1 MRRPPLSLLGLIAG
15 AILIGLVPIGVRWSS
30 EWGGLGSLAT
40 GFWRFALAAVPLL
53 AWQGWQRW
61 QIARRR
67 DGLVRP
73 ARVEKMIAEPIVA
86 TPWRPGILI
95 VCGLAFA
102 ADIGCYFVA
111 IGLTSV
117 ANATL
122 LSNFA
127 PIVVVGFTAWI
138 LRRPVA
144 WMGWLGAVVAFVGVG
159 LLARRSLA
167 ETSVLTGDALGLLSA
182 LFYGLYQLAIAHA
195 RRDQPALRVMT
206 AVAVVGALALAGPAF
221 LLEDVHVPTQA
232 WGWSVLIGLAWV
244 TQIGGQGLIT
254 WSLAHLPA
262 SFSSVVLLIQP
273 VVAAILGW
281 LLFAESLGAWQ
292 LLGAGLVLSGIVLA
306 RNALSASPR
315 P

>member
-53 AWQGWQRW
+53 AWQGWQVM
-61 QIARRR
+61 RRR
-67 DGLVRP
+67 DGNLEP
-73 ARVEKMIAEPIVA
+73 ARAEPIVVM
-86 TPWRPGILI
+86 PWRPGILI

-127 PIVVVGFTAWI
+127 PIVVVGFTVWI

-182 LFYGLYQLAIAHA
+182 VFYGLYQLAIAHA

-206 AVAVVGALALAGPAF
+206 AVAVVGAVALAGPAF

-232 WGWSVLIGLAWV
+232 WGWGVLIGLAWI

-292 LLGAGLVLSGIVLA
+292 LLGAALVLSGIVLA

>member
-1 MRRPPLSLLGLIAG
+1 MQSRASSLCALIGG

-40 GFWRFALAAVPLL
+40 GFWRFALAAAPLL
-53 AWQGWQRW
+53 AWQGWQVM
-61 QIARRR
+61 RRR
-67 DGLVRP
+67 DGNLEP
-73 ARVEKMIAEPIVA
+73 ARAEPIVVM
-86 TPWRPGILI
+86 PWRPGILI

-127 PIVVVGFTAWI
+127 PIVVVGFTVWI

-182 LFYGLYQLAIAHA
+182 VFYGLYQLAIAHA

-206 AVAVVGALALAGPAF
+206 AVAVVGAVALAGPAF

-232 WGWSVLIGLAWV
+232 WGWGVLIGLAWI

-292 LLGAGLVLSGIVLA
+292 LLGAALVLSGIVLA

>member
-1 MRRPPLSLLGLIAG
+1 M
-15 AILIGLVPIGVRWSS
+15 
-30 EWGGLGSLAT
+30 
-40 GFWRFALAAVPLL
+40 
-53 AWQGWQRW
+53 
-61 QIARRR
+61 
-67 DGLVRP
+67 
-73 ARVEKMIAEPIVA
+73 
-86 TPWRPGILI
+86 PWRPGILI

-127 PIVVVGFTAWI
+127 PIVVVGFTVWI

-182 LFYGLYQLAIAHA
+182 VFYGLYQLAIAHA

-206 AVAVVGALALAGPAF
+206 AVAVVGAVALAGPAF

-232 WGWSVLIGLAWV
+232 WGWGVLIGLAWI

-292 LLGAGLVLSGIVLA
+292 LLGAALVLSGIVLA